1 MLTATGG
8 IDVQAGSSSVPFGH
22 PARSPLP
29 TADRRRGV
37 QPAGGHAHHSRRLR
51 NAIVFAVVLSVLAG
65 AIVLAVPGLRAVVH
79 RLDHVDAWWVA
90 LAASLELA
98 SCVGYVIVFQLVFA
112 DIPRRAATRVA
123 WAEMAFGA
131 VVPVGGAGGIAL
143 GAWMLYQRGEPL
155 KRVADRSA
163 VLFWLTS
170 AVNVAALILAGFALG
185 LGILPG
191 THDLL
196 LTIVPA
202 AGGVLVIAGFL
213 ALPGAARRVTG
224 PGRLRALARASGT
237 TVTETEALILAGG
250 WRLVGPLAYLGCDM
264 AVLWVSFRAFG
275 HAPPAAALILAY
287 LIGYLANMIPIPVPG
302 GIGVLDTGLIGALVL
317 YGSPVASATAAVLL
331 YHAIALWLPTTGGT
345 IGFLRA
351 RHDLI
356 PAHADTRGQ
365 PNPTAR

>member
-1 MLTATGG
+1 M
-8 IDVQAGSSSVPFGH
+8 
-22 PARSPLP
+22 
-29 TADRRRGV
+29 
-37 QPAGGHAHHSRRLR
+37 
-51 NAIVFAVVLSVLAG
+51 FAVVLSVLAG